1 MDGAARRDQAPV
13 STPITLSDYAKLRGV
28 TPKAVSKAVAAGRL
42 VASVGRNDRGQPV
55 ILDPAVADREWEA
68 NTRRRADY
76 TPPVAIANPT
86 APVQSRDESSTRV
99 DGCEVG
105 GTIAGDVRSR
115 GHRDVA
121 PYNVSREQRAAAD
134 ARRASVMADMA
145 ELELEE
151 KRGSLVSADVARS
164 DVIAAYSLVKTRL
177 LAVPSAVGQR
187 LPDLALTVV
196 PVVEELV
203 REALAEL
210 AVDGDAA

>member
-1 MDGAARRDQAPV
+1 VTA
-13 STPITLSDYAKLRGV
+13 PITLSDYAKLRGV

-42 VASVGRNDRGQPV
+42 VASVGRSDRGQPV

-76 TPPVAIANPT
+76 TPPGAITKPSDPAS
-86 APVQSRDESSTRV
+86 AREESATR
-99 DGCEVG
+99 
-105 GTIAGDVRSR
+105 
-115 GHRDVA
+115 HRDVA

-134 ARRASVMADMA
+134 ARRATVMADMA
-145 ELELEE
+145 ELALEE
-151 KRGSLVSADVARS
+151 KRGALVSADTARA

-187 LPDLALTVV
+187 LPDLALVVV

-210 AVDGDAA
+210 AHDGDAT

>member
-1 MDGAARRDQAPV
+1 MTA
-13 STPITLSDYAKLRGV
+13 PITLSDYAKLRGV

-42 VASVGRNDRGQPV
+42 VASVGRSDRGQPV
-55 ILDPAVADREWEA
+55 ILDPAVADREWEV

-76 TPPVAIANPT
+76 TPPGAITNPLATGPPLGET
-86 APVQSRDESSTRV
+86 ATSVTSCNDS
-99 DGCEVG
+99 GA
-105 GTIAGDVRSR
+105 IAGDVRPR
-115 GHRDVA
+115 GHRDVV
-121 PYNVSREQRAAAD
+121 PYNVSRDQRAAAD
-134 ARRASVMADMA
+134 ARRASVMADLA

-151 KRGSLVSADVARS
+151 KRGALVSADTARA

-187 LPDLALTVV
+187 LPDLALVVV

-210 AVDGDAA
+210 AHDGDAT

>member
-42 VASVGRNDRGQPV
+42 VASVGRSDRGQPV
-55 ILDPAVADREWEA
+55 ILDPAVADREWEE

-76 TPPVAIANPT
+76 MPPSVISKSADLAPSSDESTTRIDSRGDVVAISK
-86 APVQSRDESSTRV
+86 AP
-99 DGCEVG
+99 
-105 GTIAGDVRSR
+105 I

-151 KRGSLVSADVARS
+151 KRGALVSADVARS
-164 DVIAAYSLVKTRL
+164 EVIAAYSLVKTRL

-187 LPDLALTVV
+187 LPDLALVVV

-210 AVDGDAA
+210 AHDGDTT